1 MKTQIE
7 LFNDPVL
14 NETDCINGSTNL
26 NMTNPYQLYINI
38 YMVNNANLKTNIA
51 EKLYIANHCLNLQ
64 I

>member
-26 NMTNPYQLYINI
+26 NMTNPYQLYVNI
-38 YMVNNANLKTNIA
+38 YMVNNANLKINIA
-51 EKLYIANHCLNLQ
+51 EKL
-64 I
+64 